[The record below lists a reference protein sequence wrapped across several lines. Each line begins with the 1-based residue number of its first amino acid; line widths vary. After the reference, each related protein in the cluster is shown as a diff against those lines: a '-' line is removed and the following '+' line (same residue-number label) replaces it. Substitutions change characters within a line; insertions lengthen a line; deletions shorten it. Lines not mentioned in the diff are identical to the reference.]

1 MDREAFLKEYE
12 AYNLDDLN
20 TIYVDQADRFI
31 PEERDLIFELI
42 QKQEH
47 SIVPEPEKSLWWL
60 YLLSFPVFPLG
71 ILIML
76 VTSVSRN
83 RTKQKVVIV
92 MSGSNGGM
100 WGLAG
105 MVAFLIIWAHFF

>member
-12 AYNLDDLN
+12 AYNLEDLN
-20 TIYVDQADRFI
+20 TIYVDQADRFT

-42 QKQEH
+42 QKKEH
-47 SIVPEPEKSLWWL
+47 PIVPEPEKSYLWL

-83 RTKQKVVIV
+83 RTKQKVGIRC
-92 MSGSNGGM
+92 GLLGM
-100 WGLAG
+100 AG
-105 MVAFLIIWAHFF
+105 MVTFLIIWAHFF

>member
-1 MDREAFLKEYE
+1 MEKEAFLKEYE
-12 AYNLDDLN
+12 AYNLEDLN
-20 TIYVDQADRFI
+20 TIYVDQADRFT

-42 QKQEH
+42 QKKEH
-47 SIVPEPEKSLWWL
+47 PIVPEPEKSYLWL

-83 RTKQKVVIV
+83 RTKQKVGIRC
-92 MSGSNGGM
+92 GLLGM
-100 WGLAG
+100 AG

>member
-12 AYNLDDLN
+12 TYNAEDLN
-20 TIYVDQADRFI
+20 TIYVDQADRFT

-42 QKQEH
+42 QKKEH
-47 SIVPEPEKSLWWL
+47 PIAPEPKKSLWWL
-60 YLLSFPVFPLG
+60 YLLSLPVFPLG

-83 RTKQKVVIV
+83 QTKQKV
-92 MSGSNGGM
+92 GTRC
-100 WGLAG
+100 GLCG
-105 MVAFLIIWAHFF
+105 MVGMLAFLIIWAHFF